1 MTLAGVKKGDIVE
14 CEIGPAK
21 FWALVTSDGSIRD
34 EFRKKQGLVLRP
46 LSRNVTYTFATATQ
60 VVGHWR
66 RSAKT
71 PVKV

>member
-14 CEIGPAK
+14 CEVHATH
-21 FWALVTSDGSIRD
+21 FFALVASDGAIED
-34 EFRKKQGLVLRP
+34 KFRKQRGLTLRP
-46 LSRNVTYTFATATQ
+46 LTPRITYTFATAKQ

-71 PVKV
+71 PLKV